1 MKTRISIPLFA
12 LVVALGACQKA
23 DENKAQSDSQNTAAK
38 PIADEGA
45 TPVAKPGAARPDMHK
60 SECGGDCDHEGKP
73 CSGDCDHDKGE
84 CEHGDGEHGE
94 EGHSCSGDT
103 TRLTDDETVERTDEK
118 GRKVLHAGKEFT
130 SAPVVS
136 VAELLSK
143 PDEYMGKVVQVEGDI
158 SAMCTH
164 KRGWMAVVA
173 EDRSGRNLRIM
184 TAPTFL
190 VPPESIGKTAHA
202 EGEID
207 VIEVPEAMA
216 KHLSADHKLDEMKVK
231 DGKVQQV
238 VMHATGAD
246 FI

>member
-12 LVVALGACQKA
+12 LAIALGACQKA
-23 DENKAQSDSQNTAAK
+23 DEDKAKNEAPTTTAAK
-38 PIADEGA
+38 PVDDRGA
-45 TPVAKPGAARPDMHK
+45 TPVATPGAARPGEQK
-60 SECGGDCDHEGKP
+60 DHE
-73 CSGDCDHDKGE
+73 CSGDCDHAKGE
-84 CEHGDGEHGE
+84 CDHAKGEGEHGE
-94 EGHSCSGDT
+94 EGHSCSGDD
-103 TRLTDDETVERTDEK
+103 TRLTDDEVIERTDEQ
-118 GRKVLHAGKEFT
+118 GRKVLHAGKEF
-130 SAPVVS
+130 SKAPLVS

-143 PDEYMGKVVQVEGDI
+143 PDDYMGKVVQVEGDV

-173 EDRSGRNLRIM
+173 DDKSGKNLRIL

-190 VPPESIGKTAHA
+190 VPAESIGKTARA
-202 EGEID
+202 EGKID
-207 VIEVPEAMA
+207 VIEVPAEMA
-216 KHLSADHKLDEMKVK
+216 THLSSEHKLDKPQEK

>member
-1 MKTRISIPLFA
+1 MMTRISIPLFA

-23 DENKAQSDSQNTAAK
+23 DENKAKSESQNTAAK

-45 TPVAKPGAARPDMHK
+45 TPVAKPGAARPDEHK
-60 SECGGDCDHEGKP
+60 SECGGDCDHEK
-73 CSGDCDHDKGE
+73 GDCQ
-84 CEHGDGEHGE
+84 HGDGEHGE

-103 TRLTDDETVERTDEK
+103 TRLTDDETIERTDDK

-130 SAPVVS
+130 SVPVVS

-143 PDEYMGKVVQVEGDI
+143 PDAYLGKVVQVEGDI

-173 EDRSGRNLRIM
+173 EDKSGRNLRIM

-202 EGEID
+202 EGKID

-216 KHLSADHKLDEMKVK
+216 KHLAADHKLDELKVK